1 MTSRSDF
8 NFGIGLKKYLKD
20 RGIRQ
25 GFIAERIGVSPQ
37 MFHQWCKSPD
47 VKFLTAV
54 RISDGLGITVNELAN
69 CAQEAYGNLE
79 SQQPAHV

>member
-1 MTSRSDF
+1 
-8 NFGIGLKKYLKD
+8 
-20 RGIRQ
+20 
-25 GFIAERIGVSPQ
+25 

-69 CAQEAYGNLE
+69 CAKEAYGNLE
-79 SQQPAHV
+79 SQQSAHV

>member
-54 RISDGLGITVNELAN
+54 RIADGLGITVAELAN
-69 CAQEAYGNLE
+69 CARGANGVME
-79 SQQPAHV
+79 SEQPMHV